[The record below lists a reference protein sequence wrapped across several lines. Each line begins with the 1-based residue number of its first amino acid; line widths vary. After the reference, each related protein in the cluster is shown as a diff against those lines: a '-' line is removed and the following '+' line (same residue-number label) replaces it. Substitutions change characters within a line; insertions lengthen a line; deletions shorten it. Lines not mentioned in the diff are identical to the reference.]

1 MGLLGSLCRI
11 FTAVY
16 LIISIAS
23 VLLIPASDAGFL
35 GLEPEPLS
43 SVFAI
48 FLGLPWSTMLGD
60 YASDTSLVWN
70 MFLFILGPAFN
81 VLILILLCRL
91 AHGSSRNR

>member
-1 MGLLGSLCRI
+1 MGFLRSLCRI

-23 VLLIPASDAGFL
+23 VLLIPASDAGFF

-43 SVFAI
+43 AVFAV
-48 FLGLPWSTMLGD
+48 FLGLPWSVMLGD
-60 YASDTSLVWN
+60 HVSETNLWWN

-91 AHGSSRNR
+91 AHGFSRNR

>member
-23 VLLIPASDAGFL
+23 VLLIPASDAGFF
-35 GLEPEPLS
+35 GLKPEPLS
-43 SVFAI
+43 AVFAI

-60 YASDTSLVWN
+60 YASDTSLLWN
-70 MFLFILGPAFN
+70 LFLFLLGPALN
-81 VLILILLCRL
+81 ALILILLCRI
-91 AHGSSRNR
+91 AHGSSRRR